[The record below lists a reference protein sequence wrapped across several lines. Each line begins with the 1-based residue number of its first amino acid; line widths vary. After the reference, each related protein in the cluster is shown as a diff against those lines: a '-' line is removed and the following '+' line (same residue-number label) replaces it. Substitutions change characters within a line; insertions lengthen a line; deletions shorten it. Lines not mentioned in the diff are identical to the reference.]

1 MGLLQAYAIYKYG
14 KSRQKK
20 RQRSEEEYWEEICD
34 LCGFARAQHARDA
47 IETCPDYS

>member
-20 RQRSEEEYWEEICD
+20 RQRKEEEYWAEVCEH
-34 LCGFARAQHARDA
+34 CGYARAQHADN
-47 IETCPDYS
+47 EEQTCPIYS